1 MNQPGFGKP
10 SFGSPLRRRCGMN
23 RGCSGP
29 ALGLSLCP
37 SVPWQCRASSR
48 CLSRR
53 GDSGDS
59 RYRLQGPR
67 CSRSCRRRAFTAG
80 CFSNSVLYPI
90 MRNEQ
95 RPGAQPSPRD
105 GSRSLPRALASC
117 PRAGRVPPCP
127 GGSGPVADARQGR
140 GRAGGGRA
148 AGSFAHQKRLC
159 LRAPPALRASPA
171 PVPFASLPRR
181 PRGRRR
187 CGAGSAPAHSRTPG
201 RWHPE
206 EVSRR
211 CKSAFP
217 RLGADL
223 HALIRPAIHAAPAAA
238 GPGLAQSR
246 DPRPGDA
253 PAGLLLLFAPQNLP
267 QVLPEPPWSCSACPR
282 GSCGRPRGMTFPWD
296 CPASLLLAARVSCR
310 SKV

>member
-1 MNQPGFGKP
+1 
-10 SFGSPLRRRCGMN
+10 MN

-37 SVPWQCRASSR
+37 SVPWQRRASSR

-80 CFSNSVLYPI
+80 CFSNSALYPI

-117 PRAGRVPPCP
+117 PLAGRVPPCP

-159 LRAPPALRASPA
+159 LRAPPGP
-171 PVPFASLPRR
+171 ASLPGPGSVQVSATPAPPGGGGVGLALPPRTAGHRAGGTRR
-181 PRGRRR
+181 RFQGDANRLFPASGLICMRSLGRRSALLLR
-187 CGAGSAPAHSRTPG
+187 QLERGWPRAGTPG
-201 RWHPE
+201 RGMLQLGSFSCLPPKTSPRSFRSHPGRAQPAPE
-206 EVSRR
+206 
-211 CKSAFP
+211 
-217 RLGADL
+217 GAV
-223 HALIRPAIHAAPAAA
+223 AV
-238 GPGLAQSR
+238 PG
-246 DPRPGDA
+246 
-253 PAGLLLLFAPQNLP
+253 
-267 QVLPEPPWSCSACPR
+267 E
-282 GSCGRPRGMTFPWD
+282 
-296 CPASLLLAARVSCR
+296 
-310 SKV
+310 